1 MKTLH
6 LSIFVVVFL
15 LIFGNIINSYAL
27 NFESTKL
34 KYYPLVHVSELD
46 PVITNSS
53 EFKEK
58 IQGYHY
64 NLITTVSKLQYLQ
77 NGSYGLG
84 PTDVVYF
91 LHVADISHT
100 DKALIVTIDQSHKIL
115 GMAEFS
121 PWSLPLGYPQ
131 PLIHTS
137 LYVQENYTA
146 SKIDINKLVIIM
158 PPSPLEQVKH
168 GVAANDVDCFQNIE
182 GFELIFKSED
192 KSSACVN
199 YGSIRS
205 LTQRGWAI
213 NQTAQETINLVDD
226 DNVSSVSIG
235 KNGTIG
241 AMKMIDMHIQNF
253 RTLSQPV
260 IVKTFYTNG
269 TLYKTEQI
277 SSNDIQPDGY
287 YKYNFTISSTDAANV
302 FGEHH
307 VQVAHNDN
315 VGDILV
321 KISPPP

>member
-1 MKTLH
+1 MKTLQ
-6 LSIFVVVFL
+6 LLVWVIIFFMM
-15 LIFGNIINSYAL
+15 FGNGINSYAL
-27 NFESTKL
+27 NFESTKP
-34 KYYPLVHVSELD
+34 KYHPLVHVSELD

-58 IQGYHY
+58 TQGYHY
-64 NLITTVSKLQYLQ
+64 NLITTVSKLRYLQ

-91 LHVADISHT
+91 LHVSDISRT
-100 DKALIVTIDQSHKIL
+100 DKALVVTIDQNHQIL
-115 GMAEFS
+115 GMVKSS

-137 LYVQENYTA
+137 LYVPENYTV

-168 GVAANDVDCFQNIE
+168 GVAVNDVDCFQGME
-182 GFELIFKSED
+182 SYELIFKSED
-192 KSSACVN
+192 KSPACVK
-199 YGSIRS
+199 YGSIRD

-213 NQTAQETINLVDD
+213 NQTAKETINLVDD
-226 DNVSSVSIG
+226 NAGEVSIG
-235 KNGTIG
+235 KNGTVG
-241 AMKMIDMHIQNF
+241 ATEMISMHIQNF
-253 RTLSQPV
+253 KTLSQPI

-277 SSNDIQPDGY
+277 SSSDIQPDGY
-287 YKYNFTISSTDAANV
+287 YKYNLTISSTDGANV

-307 VQVAHNDN
+307 VHVEHNDN
-315 VGDILV
+315 IGDMLV
-321 KISPPP
+321 RIPVPP

>member
-6 LSIFVVVFL
+6 LSMTMMIFL

-27 NFESTKL
+27 NFESIKL

-53 EFKEK
+53 AFKEK

-64 NLITTVSKLQYLQ
+64 NLITTVSKLRYLQ

-84 PTDVVYF
+84 PTDVIYF
-91 LHVADISHT
+91 LHVSDIFQT
-100 DKALIVTIDQSHKIL
+100 DKALIVTIDQKHQIL
-115 GMAEFS
+115 GMTEFS

-137 LYVQENYTA
+137 LYVPENYTA

-168 GVAANDVDCFQNIE
+168 GVAVNDVDCFQGIE
-182 GFELIFKSED
+182 SYELIFKSED

-199 YGSIRS
+199 YEAIRD

-213 NQTAQETINLVDD
+213 NQTAQETINLVD
-226 DNVSSVSIG
+226 NNAGEISIG

-241 AMKMIDMHIQNF
+241 ATEMIGMYIQNF
-253 RTLSQPV
+253 QTLSQPV

-277 SSNDIQPDGY
+277 SSNDIQPNGY

-307 VQVAHNDN
+307 VHVEHNGN
-315 VGDILV
+315 MGGMLV
-321 KISPPP
+321 RIPVPP